1 VLNVDKKKTEE
12 EDEGGLYEYLAETCG
27 CVYEE
32 SSCAGLGL
40 VFLWLMNFIF
50 RTK

>member
-1 VLNVDKKKTEE
+1 VLNLDKKKIEE
-12 EDEGGLYEYLAETCG
+12 EDEDGLYLAETCG

-32 SSCAGLGL
+32 SSCAGLQL
-40 VFLWLMNFIF
+40 VFLWLINFTV

>member
-1 VLNVDKKKTEE
+1 MDKKKTEE
-12 EDEGGLYEYLAETCG
+12 EDEDGLYEYLAETCG

-32 SSCAGLGL
+32 SSCAWLGL
-40 VFLWLMNFIF
+40 VFLCLINFKV